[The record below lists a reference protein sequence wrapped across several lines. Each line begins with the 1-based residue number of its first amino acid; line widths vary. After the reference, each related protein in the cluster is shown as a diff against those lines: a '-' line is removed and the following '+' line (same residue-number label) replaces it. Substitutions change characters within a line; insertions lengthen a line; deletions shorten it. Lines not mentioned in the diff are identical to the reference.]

1 MCLRFST
8 LISGAVLA
16 VSTLT
21 HATTPA
27 PAPLPVQERALAQVQ
42 AIISYC
48 ELVDPVSSAKYQALG
63 NLVISGQS
71 PSQIST
77 EEKSTPYLQELSTT
91 SARLAGVPVSTGSVP
106 AGLGSR
112 ACSCKSSGRRE

>member
-1 MCLRFST
+1 MCLRFSAT

-16 VSTLT
+16 VSTLA

-48 ELVDPVSSAKYQALG
+48 ELVDPVSSAKYQALEAVV
-63 NLVISGQS
+63 LSGQS

-91 SARLAGVPVSTGSVP
+91 SARLAGLPVSTGVS
-106 AGLGSR
+106 
-112 ACSCKSSGRRE
+112 ACKAAIKGI

>member
-1 MCLRFST
+1 MCFRFSAI

-48 ELVDPVSSAKYQALG
+48 ELVDPLSSAKYQALEAVV
-63 NLVISGQS
+63 LSGQS

-77 EEKSTPYLQELSTT
+77 EEKSTPYLQELSTM
-91 SARLAGVPVSTGSVP
+91 SARLASVPVSSGVNSC
-106 AGLGSR
+106 R
-112 ACSCKSSGRRE
+112 AAIKGI